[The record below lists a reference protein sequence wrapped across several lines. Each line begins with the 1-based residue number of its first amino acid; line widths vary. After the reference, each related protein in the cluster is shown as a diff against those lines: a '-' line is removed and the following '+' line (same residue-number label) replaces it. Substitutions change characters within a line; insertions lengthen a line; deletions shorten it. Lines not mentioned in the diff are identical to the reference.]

1 MLQITRGYT
10 KTIRAPNKL
19 SVKTSHL
26 ELTRE
31 MRVNVRGPI
40 PTWLNFQVTEL
51 LQLLDIL
58 C

>member
-19 SVKTSHL
+19 SVKTSDL

-31 MRVNVRGPI
+31 MRVNVRGTI